1 MRKTIVIVGA
11 SGYIG
16 SNVMEQLKEE
26 YDIIALSRSTKNKED
41 ETHIT
46 WRTCDL
52 FSYEQT
58 REACEG
64 VDYAMFLVHSMIPN
78 GGLTQATF

>member
-1 MRKTIVIVGA
+1 MRKTIVIAGA

-46 WRTCDL
+46 WQCDL
-52 FSYEQT
+52 FLYV
-58 REACEG
+58 
-64 VDYAMFLVHSMIPN
+64 VDYALLS
-78 GGLTQATF
+78 Q